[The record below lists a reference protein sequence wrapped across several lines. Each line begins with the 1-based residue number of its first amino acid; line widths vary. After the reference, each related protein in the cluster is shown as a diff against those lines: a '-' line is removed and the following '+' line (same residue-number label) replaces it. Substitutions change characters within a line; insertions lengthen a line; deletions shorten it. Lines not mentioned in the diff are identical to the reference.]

1 MVGQQYITLLKD
13 HPWFHVRFVAASP
26 RSAGKKYKDAAAGRI
41 HFPGIIE
48 AAGELFVADANDV
61 SCVADAAKAGDCAF
75 VFSALEMGKDEIR
88 TLEDSYAAAGIPVIS
103 NASAHRWT
111 SDVPVLIAE
120 VNHQHTDI
128 IPAQRKARGW
138 DKGFIAVKPNCSIQS
153 YTTPLYA
160 LIKADYEIKRLIVST
175 LQAVSGAGYPGVP
188 SLDIIDNI
196 IPYIGGEEEK
206 SETEPLKILGSVE
219 DGAFKNADFPKI
231 SAHCN
236 RVPVSDGHTA
246 CVSVAFGAKKPSV
259 EEVKKIWTEFRSL
272 PQELKLPMAPDEP
285 IIVREESDR
294 PQPRKD
300 LYTDK
305 AMAVTI
311 GRVRPCN
318 VFDLRFVGLSHNT
331 VRGAAGGGVL
341 NAELPKISA
350 HCNRVPVTDGHI
362 ACVSVEFGAKKP
374 SVEEVKKI
382 WAEFRSLPQELKL
395 PMAPERPIIIREE
408 NDRPQPRKDRD
419 ADKAMA
425 VTIGRVRPCNVFDLR
440 FAALSH
446 NTVRGA
452 AGGGILNAEL
462 LKHKGYLG

>member
-41 HFPGIIE
+41 HFPGIAE
-48 AAGELFVADANDV
+48 AVGELTVADANDV
-61 SCVADAAKAGDCAF
+61 SHATEAAKAGDCAF

-120 VNHQHTDI
+120 VNHRHVDI

-160 LIKADYEIKRLIVST
+160 LIKAGYEIKRVIVTT

-188 SLDIIDNI
+188 SLDMIDNI
-196 IPYIGGEEEK
+196 VPYIGGEEEK
-206 SETEPLKILGSVE
+206 SELEPLKILGAIE
-219 DGAFKNADFPKI
+219 
-231 SAHCN
+231 
-236 RVPVSDGHTA
+236 
-246 CVSVAFGAKKPSV
+246 
-259 EEVKKIWTEFRSL
+259 
-272 PQELKLPMAPDEP
+272 
-285 IIVREESDR
+285 
-294 PQPRKD
+294 
-300 LYTDK
+300 
-305 AMAVTI
+305 
-311 GRVRPCN
+311 
-318 VFDLRFVGLSHNT
+318 
-331 VRGAAGGGVL
+331 GGVFK

-350 HCNRVPVTDGHI
+350 HCNRVPVTDGHT
-362 ACVSVEFGAKKP
+362 ACVSVEFGEKKP
-374 SVEEVKKI
+374 QIGEVKKI
-382 WAEFRSLPQELKL
+382 WAEFISLPQELKL

-419 ADKAMA
+419 AEKAMA
-425 VTIGRVRPCNVFDLR
+425 VSIGRVRPCNVFDLR
-440 FAALSH
+440 FVGFSH

-462 LKHKGYLG
+462 LKYKGYLSQ